1 MKKTKC
7 CLFGNMAAVLW
18 RMFYL
23 MGERSLK
30 YRAPLLTC
38 SLLAIF
44 LATEKKNA
52 FLSRS
57 KHQASQQYWS
67 KWHSPRNCCLSFF
80 LFFSLTLLLNH
91 NNWSFLL
98 LRPAKKKKKSY
109 LPLHYQGDSGGPLTC
124 RQQSGQWFI
133 AGVTSWG
140 HGCGRMGFPGV
151 YTRVTSVRKWIS
163 TYIPFW
169 RGKKKNSFTATEMS
183 DCMST
188 MSYTRTLYCTRTEVI
203 LKAKRHYLLPKY
215 WTFTVQ
221 SSEILSMCTDEI
233 RRILPETSMTESIYF
248 SYLFFWPLC
257 LLVYM
262 WGVNIYVV

>member
-98 LRPAKKKKKSY
+98 LHPAKKKKNHICLFTTRETLGDHWPVVSSLASGLLLEWPVGDMDVGEWVFQGFTLEWRRSGNGY
-109 LPLHYQGDSGGPLTC
+109 LLTYH
-124 RQQSGQWFI
+124 SEE
-133 AGVTSWG
+133 V
-140 HGCGRMGFPGV
+140 
-151 YTRVTSVRKWIS
+151 
-163 TYIPFW
+163 
-169 RGKKKNSFTATEMS
+169 KKKNSFTATEMS

>member
-1 MKKTKC
+1 
-7 CLFGNMAAVLW
+7 MAAVLW

-169 RGKKKNSFTATEMS
+169 RGKKKKQLYRYGNVRLHEYHELHQDIVLYKDWSHS
-183 DCMST
+183 KSQK
-188 MSYTRTLYCTRTEVI
+188 TLFVTKVLNIYCAVI
-203 LKAKRHYLLPKY
+203 GNPLYVY
-215 WTFTVQ
+215 WRNKKNPTGNKH
-221 SSEILSMCTDEI
+221 DWK
-233 RRILPETSMTESIYF
+233 
-248 SYLFFWPLC
+248 YLF
-257 LLVYM
+257 
-262 WGVNIYVV
+262 

>member
-30 YRAPLLTC
+30 YSAPLLTC

-98 LRPAKKKKKSY
+98 LRPAKKKKKIIFASSLPGRLWGTTDLSSAVWPVVYCWSDQLGTWMWANGFSRGLHSSDVGQEMDIY
-109 LPLHYQGDSGGPLTC
+109 LHT
-124 RQQSGQWFI
+124 
-133 AGVTSWG
+133 
-140 HGCGRMGFPGV
+140 
-151 YTRVTSVRKWIS
+151 
-163 TYIPFW
+163 
-169 RGKKKNSFTATEMS
+169 
-183 DCMST
+183 
-188 MSYTRTLYCTRTEVI
+188 I
-203 LKAKRHYLLPKY
+203 LKR
-215 WTFTVQ
+215 
-221 SSEILSMCTDEI
+221 
-233 RRILPETSMTESIYF
+233 
-248 SYLFFWPLC
+248 
-257 LLVYM
+257 
-262 WGVNIYVV
+262 

>member
-30 YRAPLLTC
+30 YSAPLLTC

-169 RGKKKNSFTATEMS
+169 RGKKKQLYRYGNVRLHEYHELHQDIVLYKDWSHS
-183 DCMST
+183 KSQK
-188 MSYTRTLYCTRTEVI
+188 TLFVTKVLNIYCAVI
-203 LKAKRHYLLPKY
+203 GNPLYVY
-215 WTFTVQ
+215 WRNKKNPTGNKH
-221 SSEILSMCTDEI
+221 DWK
-233 RRILPETSMTESIYF
+233 
-248 SYLFFWPLC
+248 YLF
-257 LLVYM
+257 
-262 WGVNIYVV
+262 